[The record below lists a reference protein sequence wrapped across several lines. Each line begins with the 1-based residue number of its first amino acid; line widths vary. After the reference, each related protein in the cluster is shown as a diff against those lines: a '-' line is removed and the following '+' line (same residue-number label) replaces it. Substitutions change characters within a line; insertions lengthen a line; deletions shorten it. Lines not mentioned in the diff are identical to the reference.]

1 MHHRGEH
8 LGHFFLGDKEDGEAF
23 TAEDEEILVLFAS
36 QAATAI
42 ANARTHRDV
51 EQARANLEALRHKLG
66 DTASTPAYIFNE
78 HGVGYRMPDP
88 HEA

>member
-1 MHHRGEH
+1 MWGRRES
-8 LGHFFLGDKEDGEAF
+8 GDADRVR
-23 TAEDEEILVLFAS
+23 TAV
-36 QAATAI
+36 
-42 ANARTHRDV
+42 RR
-51 EQARANLEALRHKLG
+51 LRRKLG